1 MTLYIYIMDNI
12 TTSETPP
19 VEKPAE
25 ENRINL
31 SDVNITDQNVALN
44 VLVGFLNIAQRRGAY
59 GMDEAAKIWEAVKYF
74 VVQTP
79 PPAPAGGMPSVPEE
93 ENVMSPAGSIAIE
106 EIQ

>member
-1 MTLYIYIMDNI
+1 MENI

-31 SDVNITDQNVALN
+31 SDVKITDQNVALN

-74 VVQTP
+74 VAQT
-79 PPAPAGGMPSVPEE
+79 PAPAGGMPSVPEE
-93 ENVMSPAGSIAIE
+93 ENAMSPAGSIAIE

>member
-1 MTLYIYIMDNI
+1 MENI
-12 TTSETPP
+12 TTSDTPP

-31 SDVNITDQNVALN
+31 SDVKITDQNVALN

-59 GMDEAAKIWEAVKYF
+59 GMDEAAKIWEAVKFF

-79 PPAPAGGMPSVPEE
+79 APEGGMPSVPEE

>member
-1 MTLYIYIMDNI
+1 MENI

-31 SDVNITDQNVALN
+31 SDVKITDQNVALN
-44 VLVGFLNIAQRRGAY
+44 VLVGFLNIAQRRGAF

-74 VVQTP
+74 VVTNTCTCRWN
-79 PPAPAGGMPSVPEE
+79 AISTRGEC
-93 ENVMSPAGSIAIE
+93 NVSCRFYSSRKR
-106 EIQ
+106 IQ